1 MYRVGGVSD
10 AEHQVDGR
18 TLRYQHRRPELLAA
32 AVEYILERGIAE
44 LSLRPMARELGVTHA
59 TLLRHFGT
67 KEALVMEVVNSI
79 REDLLDQLVRSP
91 GDRVPDTPGRAM
103 WAAWRQLSEP
113 SERRQF
119 VLLFELVAMHARDP
133 SRFGSLAPM
142 LVTDFLGP
150 IEASLRSYG
159 LSGREARAL
168 ATGFLA
174 QVRGLQL
181 DLAVTGDQRR
191 VDAAMKRYI
200 ETVTLRTGANREVV
214 VVTE

>member
-1 MYRVGGVSD
+1 
-10 AEHQVDGR
+10 
-18 TLRYQHRRPELLAA
+18 
-32 AVEYILERGIAE
+32 
-44 LSLRPMARELGVTHA
+44 
-59 TLLRHFGT
+59 
-67 KEALVMEVVNSI
+67 MEVVNLI
-79 REDLLDQLVRSP
+79 REDLLDQLGRSS
-91 GDRVPDTPGRAM
+91 GDRLPDTPGRAM
-103 WAAWRQLSEP
+103 WAALRQLSEL

-159 LSGREARAL
+159 LSGHEARDL

-181 DLAVTGDQRR
+181 DLAVTGDQSR

-200 ETVTLRTGANREVV
+200 ETVTLRTGAKSEVV
-214 VVTE
+214 AVTE